1 MRKSYSSAL
10 LRRYIFAVTLTFFSA
25 CFSGAALAGVIS
37 VNAQDTRVEL
47 DPSIEFW
54 VDDRVGGKAEES
66 AEVSLQYVRDQVVE
80 WQPSRNNGMNFGFLR
95 TPVWLRFQLKNQE
108 DTTVRRHLV
117 VEGAVADHLEFFF
130 RSDLRDVAPEHIG
143 NALPYPDRLVD
154 SRFFVIPIEFLPH
167 ESLSVLVRVR
177 EKGSMQVPFILW
189 EPDAY
194 YKDYQYQQTRYAVYF
209 GVLLCLI
216 LYNLCLLI
224 SVRTDA
230 YFYYVCYIVSVLVL
244 QASQTGFG
252 SQFIWPNHPQ
262 VSDFSV
268 GFSINMMMIAGGLFT
283 HRALALRRGTL
294 AYWIVVAMVVISLV
308 MMILSPLIS
317 MPLHLK
323 LSAINAM
330 ISAAAFWIAGVSRW
344 RSGNYAAK
352 VYTLAWGT
360 LLLGAMIYG
369 ATKLGFLPLN
379 AFTNNIFLIG
389 SAVEGVLLSFSLA
402 ARIREI
408 TDHHQRLV
416 RVRLENEMEQLKL
429 RNLAATANAAS
440 EAKSEFIATMS
451 HEIRTPINGIL
462 GATELL
468 EDTGLDEGQSEYLQI
483 VRHSGSALLDLIN
496 NILDYS
502 RLDAGKLDIEPV
514 SYELR
519 PLVGSLEAMFR
530 AHKQASGVEL
540 VIGVARGLPQRLT
553 GDMVRIRQVLIN
565 LLGNAFKFT
574 FHGRIEVRITRED
587 SWVRFEVVDSG
598 IGIDSDVLGDLFER
612 FHQADRSTTR
622 KYGGTGLGLW
632 ICKRLV
638 DLMGGQIGVIS
649 EKGIGT
655 TVWFRV
661 PLLDAE
667 DFEED
672 ALIVEG
678 EALETQ
684 PLTNVCVLV
693 AEDNDVNRLLLNRS
707 LSNMGAKVL
716 LAEDGLKALSLYKN
730 NYDKIDI
737 VLLDYEMPEMD
748 GKDVTV
754 EIRRYEKIMQLPACR
769 IVGLSAH
776 SLPESI
782 TMLLR
787 SGMDAY
793 VTKPANQAALLE
805 AMLART

>member
-1 MRKSYSSAL
+1 MDKGRSAAFSMRFFITLLFAL
-10 LRRYIFAVTLTFFSA
+10 GGIFCSNVSF
-25 CFSGAALAGVIS
+25 AGVVS
-37 VNAQDTRVEL
+37 VDAENNRV
-47 DPSIEFW
+47 DINQSIEYW
-54 VDDRVGGKAEES
+54 VDDRGDT
-66 AEVSLQYVRDQVVE
+66 SLEHVRDAVVD
-80 WQPSRNNGMNFGFLR
+80 WQPSQNNGMNFGFLR
-95 TPVWLRFQLKNQE
+95 TPVWLRFQLTNQ
-108 DTTVRRHLV
+108 DPAPVRRYLV
-117 VEGAVADHLEFFF
+117 VEGPVVDSLEFFF
-130 RSDLRDVAPEHIG
+130 RSNRRDIPEQHIG

-154 SRFFVIPIEFLPH
+154 SRYFIVPLEFEPG
-167 ESLSVLVRVR
+167 ESISVLVRVR
-177 EKGSMQVPFILW
+177 ENGSMQVPFVLW

-194 YKDYQYQQTRYAVYF
+194 YQDYQYQQTRYAVYF

-252 SQFIWPNHPQ
+252 SQFIWPNHPEI
-262 VSDFSV
+262 SDFSV
-268 GFSINMMMIAGGLFT
+268 GFSINMMMMAGGLFT
-283 HRALALRRGTL
+283 HRTLALKRGTL
-294 AYWIVVAMVVISLV
+294 AYGIVVAMILISLV
-308 MMILSPLIS
+308 MMVLAPLIS
-317 MPLHLK
+317 MALHLQ

-330 ISAAAFWIAGVSRW
+330 ISAGAFWIAGVSRW
-344 RSGNYAAK
+344 HSSDVAK

-360 LLLGAMIYG
+360 LLLGAITYG

-379 AFTNNIFLIG
+379 AFTDNVFLIG

-408 TDHHQRLV
+408 TDHHQGLM

-429 RNLAATANAAS
+429 RNLAATASAAS

-468 EDTGLDEGQSEYLQI
+468 EDTGLDDTQGEYLQI

-496 NILDYS
+496 NVLDYS
-502 RLDAGKLDIEPV
+502 RLDAGKLDIEQASYSV
-514 SYELR
+514 SA
-519 PLVGSLEAMFR
+519 LVGSLEAMFR
-530 AHKQASGVEL
+530 PHKQASGVDL
-540 VIGVARGLPQRLT
+540 VIGVSRGLPQNLT

-574 FHGRIEVRITRED
+574 SEGKIDVRITREAGR
-587 SWVRFEVVDSG
+587 VRFEVADTG
-598 IGIDSDVLGDLFER
+598 IGIDRDVLGDLFER
-612 FHQADRSTTR
+612 FHQVDRSTTR
-622 KYGGTGLGLW
+622 KFGGTGLGLW

-638 DLMGGQIGVIS
+638 DLMGGEIGVSS
-649 EKGIGT
+649 EKGEGT

-661 PLLDAE
+661 PLLDA
-667 DFEED
+667 DDLEEA

-678 EALETQ
+678 DGLERQ
-684 PLTNVCVLV
+684 PLSNVCVLV
-693 AEDNDVNRLLLNRS
+693 AEDNDVNRLLLDRS
-707 LSNMGAKVL
+707 LRNMGARVL
-716 LAEDGLKALSLYKN
+716 LAEDGVKALNLYKN
-730 NYDKIDI
+730 NYRKIDI

-754 EIRRYEKIMQLPACR
+754 EIRRHEKMMQLLPCR

-782 TMLLR
+782 SMLLR

-793 VTKPANQAALLE
+793 VTKPANQAVLIE
-805 AMLART
+805 AMLAGA

>member
-1 MRKSYSSAL
+1 
-10 LRRYIFAVTLTFFSA
+10 
-25 CFSGAALAGVIS
+25 
-37 VNAQDTRVEL
+37 
-47 DPSIEFW
+47 
-54 VDDRVGGKAEES
+54 
-66 AEVSLQYVRDQVVE
+66 
-80 WQPSRNNGMNFGFLR
+80 
-95 TPVWLRFQLKNQE
+95 
-108 DTTVRRHLV
+108 
-117 VEGAVADHLEFFF
+117 
-130 RSDLRDVAPEHIG
+130 
-143 NALPYPDRLVD
+143 
-154 SRFFVIPIEFLPH
+154 
-167 ESLSVLVRVR
+167 
-177 EKGSMQVPFILW
+177 
-189 EPDAY
+189 
-194 YKDYQYQQTRYAVYF
+194 
-209 GVLLCLI
+209 
-216 LYNLCLLI
+216 
-224 SVRTDA
+224 
-230 YFYYVCYIVSVLVL
+230 
-244 QASQTGFG
+244 
-252 SQFIWPNHPQ
+252 
-262 VSDFSV
+262 
-268 GFSINMMMIAGGLFT
+268 
-283 HRALALRRGTL
+283 
-294 AYWIVVAMVVISLV
+294 
-308 MMILSPLIS
+308 
-317 MPLHLK
+317 
-323 LSAINAM
+323 
-330 ISAAAFWIAGVSRW
+330 
-344 RSGNYAAK
+344 

-649 EKGIGT
+649 EKGVGT